1 MDKKIVVKIEKSG
14 NRYNAWDA
22 DGVKHTSSIGTSTRK
37 KAYMAGMALERRTG
51 KAGRVYWWKVP
62 MSEFEATTAPV
73 IDVSSVDVP
82 SDHAEVLNFILL
94 IT

>member
-37 KAYMAGMALERRTG
+37 KLIWLVWHWNEKIG
-51 KAGRVYWWKVP
+51 KAGRVYLEG
-62 MSEFEATTAPV
+62 SYE
-73 IDVSSVDVP
+73 
-82 SDHAEVLNFILL
+82 
-94 IT
+94 

>member
-1 MDKKIVVKIEKSG
+1 MREITTKGKMVMDKKIIVKIEKSG

-51 KAGRVYWWKVP
+51 KAGRW
-62 MSEFEATTAPV
+62 S
-73 IDVSSVDVP
+73 
-82 SDHAEVLNFILL
+82 LL
-94 IT
+94 